1 MSIQNILDRWENHA
15 DLNNFSLKP
24 IYTNLMF
31 DEEGV
36 EKTLE
41 HYGIFT
47 GDLLAA
53 DEDTQKQVLPHLTA
67 IDDALIEIT
76 KLIEGFVLATL
87 YDDAEEDDEEVI
99 SLFRDM
105 RESVYDEYR
114 SIKER
119 LDQVGE
125 IVGEVDENNL

>member
-1 MSIQNILDRWENHA
+1 MSIQSILDQWENHA
-15 DLNNFSLKP
+15 DLNNLNLKP

-31 DEEGV
+31 NDDGV

-47 GDLLAA
+47 GDLLEA
-53 DEDTQKQVLPHLTA
+53 DAGTQKQVLPHLTA
-67 IDDALIEIT
+67 IDEALVQAT
-76 KLIEGFVLATL
+76 KSIEGFILATL
-87 YDDAEEDDEEVI
+87 YDDAEGDDEEVI
-99 SLFRDM
+99 ALFRDM

-119 LDQVGE
+119 LDQMGE
-125 IVGEVDENNL
+125 IV

>member
-1 MSIQNILDRWENHA
+1 MSIQSILDRWETHA
-15 DLNNFSLKP
+15 DLNKFSLTP

-36 EKTLE
+36 KKTLE
-41 HYGIFT
+41 HYGIST
-47 GDLLAA
+47 DDLVEA
-53 DEDTQKQVLPHLTA
+53 DEDTQKQLMPHLTA
-67 IDDALIEIT
+67 IDDALVQAT
-76 KLIEGFVLATL
+76 KSIEGFILATL
-87 YDDAEEDDEEVI
+87 YDDAEEDDDEVI

-114 SIKER
+114 SIKDR

-125 IVGEVDENNL
+125 IV

>member
-1 MSIQNILDRWENHA
+1 MSIQSILDRWETHA
-15 DLNNFSLKP
+15 DLNKFSLTP

-41 HYGIFT
+41 LYGIST
-47 GDLLAA
+47 DDLVEA
-53 DEDTQKQVLPHLTA
+53 DEDTQKQLMPHLTA
-67 IDDALIEIT
+67 IDDALVQAT
-76 KLIEGFVLATL
+76 KSIEGFILATL
-87 YDDAEEDDEEVI
+87 YDDAEGDDEEVI
-99 SLFRDM
+99 TLFRDM

-119 LDQVGE
+119 LDQVVE
-125 IVGEVDENNL
+125 IV

>member
-15 DLNNFSLKP
+15 DLNNFTLTP

-36 EKTLE
+36 KKTLE
-41 HYGIFT
+41 LYGISAD
-47 GDLLAA
+47 DLVEA

-76 KLIEGFVLATL
+76 KLIEGFVLATF
-87 YDDAEEDDEEVI
+87 YDGAEEDDDEVI
-99 SLFRDM
+99 TLFQDT
-105 RESVYDEYR
+105 REDVYSEYTA
-114 SIKER
+114 IKDR
-119 LDQVGE
+119 LDQLAE
-125 IVGEVDENNL
+125 ILRLPAKAA

>member
-31 DEEGV
+31 QEQGV
-36 EKTLE
+36 SKTLE

-47 GDLLAA
+47 GDLLEA
-53 DEDTQKQVLPHLTA
+53 DEDTQKQLMPHLTA
-67 IDDALIEIT
+67 IDEALVQAT
-76 KLIEGFVLATL
+76 KSIEGFILATL
-87 YDDAEEDDEEVI
+87 YDDAEGDDEEVI
-99 SLFRDM
+99 ALFRDM

-119 LDQVGE
+119 LDLVGE
-125 IVGEVDENNL
+125 IV

>member
-1 MSIQNILDRWENHA
+1 MSIQNILDRWETHA
-15 DLNNFSLKP
+15 DISKFSLTP

-47 GDLLAA
+47 DDLLAA
-53 DEDTQKQVLPHLTA
+53 DEDTQKQLMPHLTA

-76 KLIEGFVLATL
+76 KLIEGFVLATF
-87 YDDAEEDDEEVI
+87 YDGAEEDDDEVI
-99 SLFRDM
+99 TLFRDT
-105 RESVYDEYR
+105 REDVYSEYT

-119 LDQVGE
+119 LD
-125 IVGEVDENNL
+125 

>member
-1 MSIQNILDRWENHA
+1 MSIQNILDRWETHA
-15 DLNNFSLKP
+15 DLNNFTLKP

-36 EKTLE
+36 KKTLE

-47 GDLLAA
+47 GDLLEA
-53 DEDTQKQVLPHLTA
+53 DEDTQKQLMPHLTA
-67 IDDALIEIT
+67 IDEALVQAT
-76 KLIEGFVLATL
+76 KSIEGFILATL
-87 YDDAEEDDEEVI
+87 YDDAEGDDDEVI
-99 SLFRDM
+99 ALFRDM

-119 LDQVGE
+119 LDLVGE
-125 IVGEVDENNL
+125 IV

>member
-24 IYTNLMF
+24 IYTNLMLN
-31 DEEGV
+31 DHGV
-36 EKTLE
+36 EKTLKL
-41 HYGIFT
+41 YDIST
-47 GDLLAA
+47 DDLLAA
-53 DEDTQKQVLPHLTA
+53 DEDTQKQLMPHLTA
-67 IDDALIEIT
+67 IDDALVQAT
-76 KLIEGFVLATL
+76 KSIEGFILATL
-87 YDDAEEDDEEVI
+87 YDDAEGDDEEVI
-99 SLFRDM
+99 ALFRDM

-125 IVGEVDENNL
+125 IV

>member
-15 DLNNFSLKP
+15 DLNNFTLTP

-36 EKTLE
+36 KKTLE
-41 HYGIFT
+41 LYGISAD
-47 GDLLAA
+47 DLVEA

-76 KLIEGFVLATL
+76 KLIEGFVLATF
-87 YDDAEEDDEEVI
+87 YDGAEEDDDEVI
-99 SLFRDM
+99 TLFQDT
-105 RESVYDEYR
+105 REAVYSEYTA
-114 SIKER
+114 IKER
-119 LDQVGE
+119 LDQLAE
-125 IVGEVDENNL
+125 ILRLPAKAA

>member
-47 GDLLAA
+47 GDLVEA
-53 DEDTQKQVLPHLTA
+53 DEDTQKQLMPHLTA
-67 IDDALIEIT
+67 IDEALVQAT
-76 KLIEGFVLATL
+76 KSIEGFILATL
-87 YDDAEEDDEEVI
+87 YDDAEGNDEEVI
-99 SLFRDM
+99 ALFRDM

-119 LDQVGE
+119 LDLVVE
-125 IVGEVDENNL
+125 IV

>member
-15 DLNNFSLKP
+15 DLNNFTLTP

-36 EKTLE
+36 KKTLE
-41 HYGIFT
+41 LYGISAD
-47 GDLLAA
+47 DLAEA

-76 KLIEGFVLATL
+76 KLIEGFVLATF
-87 YDDAEEDDEEVI
+87 YDGAEEDDDEVI
-99 SLFRDM
+99 TLFQDT
-105 RESVYDEYR
+105 REDVYSEYTA
-114 SIKER
+114 IKER
-119 LDQVGE
+119 LDQLAE
-125 IVGEVDENNL
+125 ILRLPAKAA

>member
-1 MSIQNILDRWENHA
+1 MSIQSILDRWETHA
-15 DLNNFSLKP
+15 DLNKFSLTP

-47 GDLLAA
+47 GDLLEA
-53 DEDTQKQVLPHLTA
+53 DAGTQKQLMPHLTA

-87 YDDAEEDDEEVI
+87 YDDAEGDDDEVI

-105 RESVYDEYR
+105 RETVYDEYR

-119 LDQVGE
+119 LDQVVE
-125 IVGEVDENNL
+125 IV

>member
-1 MSIQNILDRWENHA
+1 MSIQNILDRWETHA
-15 DLNNFSLKP
+15 DISKFTLKP

-31 DEEGV
+31 DEDGV

-41 HYGIFT
+41 HYGIST
-47 GDLLAA
+47 DDLLEA
-53 DEDTQKQVLPHLTA
+53 DEDTQKQLMPHLTA
-67 IDDALIEIT
+67 IDEALVQAT
-76 KLIEGFVLATL
+76 KSIEGFILATL
-87 YDDAEEDDEEVI
+87 YDDAEEDDDEVI
-99 SLFRDM
+99 ALFRDM

-125 IVGEVDENNL
+125 IV

>member
-1 MSIQNILDRWENHA
+1 MSIQNILDQWENHA

-31 DEEGV
+31 NDDGV

-47 GDLLAA
+47 GDLLEA
-53 DEDTQKQVLPHLTA
+53 DAGTQKQVLPHLTA
-67 IDDALIEIT
+67 IDEALVQAT
-76 KLIEGFVLATL
+76 KSIEGFILATL
-87 YDDAEEDDEEVI
+87 YDDAEGDDEEVI
-99 SLFRDM
+99 ALFRDM

-119 LDQVGE
+119 LDLVVE
-125 IVGEVDENNL
+125 IV

>member
-31 DEEGV
+31 NDDGV

-47 GDLLAA
+47 GDLLEA
-53 DEDTQKQVLPHLTA
+53 DEDTQKQLMPHLTA
-67 IDDALIEIT
+67 IDEALVQAT
-76 KLIEGFVLATL
+76 KSIEGFILATL
-87 YDDAEEDDEEVI
+87 YDDAEGDDEEVI
-99 SLFRDM
+99 ALFRDM

-125 IVGEVDENNL
+125 IV

>member
-1 MSIQNILDRWENHA
+1 MSIQNILDQWENHA

-31 DEEGV
+31 NDDGV

-41 HYGIFT
+41 NYGIST
-47 GDLLAA
+47 DDLVEA
-53 DEDTQKQVLPHLTA
+53 DEDTQKQLMPHLTA

-76 KLIEGFVLATL
+76 KLIEGFVLATF
-87 YDDAEEDDEEVI
+87 YDGAEEDDDEVI

-105 RESVYDEYR
+105 REDVYSEYTA
-114 SIKER
+114 IKKR
-119 LDQVGE
+119 LDQIAE
-125 IVGEVDENNL
+125 TLRLPAKAA

>member
-1 MSIQNILDRWENHA
+1 MSIQNLLDRWETHA
-15 DLNNFSLKP
+15 DISKFSLTP

-31 DEEGV
+31 QEQGV
-36 EKTLE
+36 SKTLE
-41 HYGIFT
+41 HYGIST
-47 GDLLAA
+47 DDLLEA
-53 DEDTQKQVLPHLTA
+53 DAGTQKKLMPHLTA

-99 SLFRDM
+99 ALFRGM

-119 LDQVGE
+119 LDLVGE
-125 IVGEVDENNL
+125 IV

>member
-1 MSIQNILDRWENHA
+1 MSIQNILDRWETHA
-15 DLNNFSLKP
+15 DLNKFSLTP

-31 DEEGV
+31 QEQGV
-36 EKTLE
+36 SKTLE
-41 HYGIFT
+41 HYGIST
-47 GDLLAA
+47 DDLVEA
-53 DEDTQKQVLPHLTA
+53 DEDTQRQVLPHLTA
-67 IDDALIEIT
+67 IDEALVQAT
-76 KLIEGFVLATL
+76 KSIEGFILATL

-119 LDQVGE
+119 LDLVGE
-125 IVGEVDENNL
+125 IV

>member
-1 MSIQNILDRWENHA
+1 MSIQIILDRWESHA

-31 DEEGV
+31 NDHGV
-36 EKTLE
+36 EKTLKL
-41 HYGIFT
+41 YDIST
-47 GDLLAA
+47 DDLLAA
-53 DEDTQKQVLPHLTA
+53 DEDTQKQLMPHLTA
-67 IDDALIEIT
+67 IDEALVQAT
-76 KLIEGFVLATL
+76 KSIEGFILATL
-87 YDDAEEDDEEVI
+87 YDDAEGDDEEVI

-125 IVGEVDENNL
+125 VIGEAD